1 VGENG
6 WVEEILTYFD
16 FGETVTGEDLT
27 GLADLGGT
35 RVGIGLDRDPL
46 CILTLAPKGSY
57 AW

>member
-1 VGENG
+1 MGENR

-35 RVGIGLDRDPL
+35 RVGIVLDRDPL
-46 CILTLAPKGSY
+46 CILTLTPKGS
-57 AW
+57 